1 MISRLTS
8 GRTPSCT
15 AYQRPYAVVHGDQLG
30 LAGVPEPVGNRL
42 ESVRS
47 AGADDMRDG
56 KTVPA
61 AQLVPIFDMA

>member
-1 MISRLTS
+1 MDEAFRDERS
-8 GRTPSCT
+8 
-15 AYQRPYAVVHGDQLG
+15 YAVVHGDQLG